1 MTLTDKPTI
10 NPAEIDIASHDA
22 YLHGVPFD
30 QFARLRAEAPVYWH
44 EPKEPEQ
51 ESTGGFWCVTRHA
64 DCVRVNRQWET
75 FSSQRRGALLNS
87 DRPDLELARMMLE
100 LDPPEHTRLRQLVNR
115 GFTPKV
121 IKSMDGHFREVAEQI
136 IGDAV
141 AKGSFDFVVDIAAE
155 LPLYAIAQLLGLPQE
170 DRHKVFRWSNAMVG
184 AADPEYQGAP
194 DLPQQAMTE
203 LYMYA
208 NELAAARK
216 IEPKQDIITTLLS
229 ADGDQ
234 QLTEHEFDLFILL
247 LSVAGNETTR
257 NATAQGMLALLENPD
272 QWALLK
278 SDPGRYLD
286 GAVEEILRYG
296 TPVMHFRRT
305 ATTDIELHGTTIKEG
320 DAVVMFYI
328 SADRDPDVFENPDV
342 FDITRSPN
350 PHLAFGGGGPH
361 HCLGVSL
368 ARLEM
373 RIMFEILLDTVD
385 HFQLLKPADRLRS
398 NFINGIKHLH
408 VKATPAT

>member
-1 MTLTDKPTI
+1 MTLTDPNLTD
-10 NPAEIDIASHDA
+10 EIDVASHDA
-22 YLHGVPFD
+22 YLKGVPWE
-30 QFARLRAEAPVYWH
+30 QFARLRAEAPVFWH
-44 EPKEPEQ
+44 LPKEPEQ
-51 ESTGGFWCVTRHA
+51 MTAGGFWAITRHA
-64 DCVRVNRQWET
+64 DCIKVSRQWEN
-75 FSSQRRGALLNS
+75 FSSQRKGAMLNE
-87 DRPDLELARMMLE
+87 DRPDLDMARMMLE

-121 IKSMDGHFREVAEQI
+121 IKSMDGHFRDVADQI

-141 AKGSFDFVVDIAAE
+141 KTGSFDFVTEIAAE
-155 LPLYAIAQLLGLPQE
+155 LPLYAIAELLGLPQE
-170 DRHKVFRWSNAMVG
+170 DRRKVFQWSNAMVG
-184 AADPEYQGAP
+184 AADPEYQGPEDMAAN
-194 DLPQQAMTE
+194 AMTE
-203 LYMYA
+203 LYMFA

-234 QLTEHEFDLFILL
+234 QLSEHEFDLFVLL

-257 NATAQGMLALLENPD
+257 NATAQGMLAFLEHPD
-272 QWALLK
+272 QWKLLK
-278 SDPGRYLD
+278 SDPAKYLD
-286 GAVEEILRYG
+286 GAIEEILRFG

-305 ATTDIELHGTTIKEG
+305 ATSDLELHGNTIKEG

-328 SADRDPDVFENPDV
+328 SADRDEKVFANPDE

-361 HCLGVSL
+361 HCLGISL

-373 RIMFEILLDTVD
+373 RIMFELLLQHVD
-385 HFQLLKPADRLRS
+385 HFELLEPAARLRS
-398 NFINGIKHLH
+398 NFINGIKHLN
-408 VKATPAT
+408 VKAIPA